1 MSRQNS
7 KRSILAKAAILIA
20 SYGMWSDQIVIPMA
34 TAMFSDFPEASA
46 AIQNYILS
54 GPAILAIPGAFVA
67 ALLTRYMPK
76 KRVLTIGTTL
86 FTIAGVGGAFCHNL
100 TLLVI
105 LRSLDG
111 FSDGINSVICTALI
125 GELYDGQERATM
137 YGLNMGASA
146 LYGFLAANLAGIV
159 AQYNWHYA
167 FLLNGITILAVILSI
182 TSLPETTI
190 SSIEE
195 PSAAKKDRGRYHAP
209 VIVWLSI
216 LSMFVLN
223 VLYFVI
229 YVCLDLYIA
238 DRNLGTTM
246 LSGNIASATTL
257 VSLVASLGFGIFY
270 KYFNWKT
277 PIFFGLG
284 MVVTFAALTAN
295 SSAFV
300 VGVACCLGMVC
311 YTISQPYYQE
321 FIADRVPAEHISS
334 MMAWF
339 NNVAAVSLFAAPFVP
354 TVIQLISPKT
364 TLHQSMGIIAV
375 LFALYCAVM
384 IPIVV
389 IRHKKSL

>member
-1 MSRQNS
+1 MDRQNS
-7 KRSILAKAAILIA
+7 KNAILAKVAILIA
-20 SYGMWSDQIVIPMA
+20 SYGMWSDQIIIPMA
-34 TAMFSDFPEASA
+34 TAMFKDFPEASA
-46 AIQNYILS
+46 AVQNYILS
-54 GPAILAIPGAFVA
+54 GPAILAIPGAIFA
-67 ALLTRYMPK
+67 ALLTRYIPK
-76 KRVLTIGTTL
+76 KRVLTIGTIL

-146 LYGFLAANLAGIV
+146 LYGFLAASLAGTI
-159 AQYNWHYA
+159 AQYDWHYA
-167 FLLNGITILAVILSI
+167 FLLNGITIFAVILSI
-182 TSLPETTI
+182 TSLPETAVST
-190 SSIEE
+190 IEE
-195 PSAAKKDRGRYHAP
+195 AKASKEERRRYHAP
-209 VIVWLSI
+209 FIVWLSI

-223 VLYFVI
+223 ILYFVI

-238 DRNLGTTM
+238 DRNLGTTV

-257 VSLVASLGFGIFY
+257 VSLAASLGFGIFY
-270 KYFNWKT
+270 KYLNWKT

-300 VGVACCLGMVC
+300 VGIACCLGMAC

-339 NNVAAVSLFAAPFVP
+339 NNVAAVSLFAAPFIP
-354 TVIQLISPKT
+354 TVIQKTSPST
-364 TLHQSMGIIAV
+364 TLHQTMGIITV
-375 LFALYCAVM
+375 LFAAYCAVM
-384 IPIVV
+384 IPIVF
-389 IRHKKSL
+389 IRRKKSL